1 MMTVWEAMEV
11 LKEKGFDI
19 KQAMEICADDADLY
33 MEVLETALVE
43 GKRKFHI
50 IKDSISNQDYSRY
63 HIEVH
68 GLKNSARAIGAMEL
82 SELAKHQEQK
92 VKSGNTDNLDTECG
106 VLLKSYEEVLNTL
119 EIIFGEQN
127 CPSS

>member
-1 MMTVWEAMEV
+1 MMTVSEAMEI

-19 KQAMEICADDADLY
+19 EQAMEICADDDDLY
-33 MEVLETALVE
+33 MEVLETALEE

-50 IKDSISNQDYSRY
+50 IESSISNQDYSRY

-82 SELAKHQEQK
+82 SELARQQEQT
-92 VKSGNTDNLDTECG
+92 VKSGRTDKLDTESS
-106 VLLKSYEEVLNTL
+106 VLLKSYGEVLNTL
-119 EIIFGEQN
+119 EIIFDEQN
-127 CPSS
+127 